1 MTFAS
6 KCPNCGQLVPL
17 NDDQLL
23 RARQSTAEDTAR
35 SAAGFIETRL
45 YAVHRCPAQKNGQG
59 QGAQG
64 SLTEWEISAE
74 TPLFFAGTA

>member
-35 SAAGFIETRL
+35 SAAGYIETRL
-45 YAVHRCPAQKNGQG
+45 YAVHRCPPPNPNAQAPGP
-59 QGAQG
+59 
-64 SLTEWEISAE
+64 LTQWEISAE